1 MLSRW
6 SHQEGHSRDRQ
17 PVAGI
22 TPFDKNVTLAEFKI
36 MVKLQVFSML
46 VADGVRN
53 SNYENENLAQ
63 LLGKAFAW
71 PWNVR
76 AGWLGMLQETLSVGL

>member
-1 MLSRW
+1 M
-6 SHQEGHSRDRQ
+6 Q

-22 TPFDKNVTLAEFKI
+22 TPFDKIVTLAEFKI

-53 SNYENENLAQ
+53 SNYGNEKLAQ
-63 LLGKAFAW
+63 LLGNAFPW